1 MLGPGMFRQL
11 LDFVIWVWVTG
22 APLAIMTVTEVAV
35 RVSAQGGPLWRWRSW
50 RKVMIPLYHQLEA
63 LVLALMAYRGGMS
76 IYLLKVALEAQGDLP
91 AMVSD
96 QDKATV
102 LVLCAYRALR
112 TYGDLHGVSVH
123 QTLQQRRL
131 RAKLNKL
138 WMDEYQQKLQEHRAR
153 LVVKIQRMV
162 DRKVPQLLFLLA
174 SLIYCG
180 AEVFDFVRTSQV
192 LGYVLLVAFGCE
204 FLIRTK
210 AQGGEIF
217 FRPLFNKL
225 EFFVLTAGTWCL
237 FYASWYTQYLAS
249 SKAEATAVA
258 AATATLLLLHRCIR
272 LLGIQLKVSA
282 SEFDADSVMS
292 AKAVQIFM
300 AKFGTLVDVPPT
312 NVKVDLPGSMI
323 HIQKASLKP
332 EAFSQLHLPVTVTG
346 GLIEDLF
353 IDFFSSDT
361 TKDLGRSLSFTPRVR
376 GRTKIRIKNMLLLF
390 GPGPGLAEAGEGE
403 PGSYWQY
410 DSVLAAKS
418 RVIDLICQRLTVP
431 FPTAADPA
439 VVSADSLGSRPKT
452 TFRQMG
458 QNLIKGARYKVGT
471 AVAQGFRR
479 LRMALQ
485 DSSVRHVDMNVHN
498 VMVQFEDHEGLLGHG
513 CLNLGVKV
521 DCVKL
526 HRYQGRHFSAQMTRW
541 SVYAEPF
548 AAANASRRTSMS
560 GWRPNRTVNK
570 MVRLT
575 CAERI
580 RSWAF
585 AKMEDDHPPDPLA
598 LMKRI
603 ERFPERHNILTV
615 QQVVVRGSPAET
627 QVAEEPIKKPSTESR
642 LLAPLRAV
650 LRKDEPSASASR
662 SVDIE
667 SQLFGSDSSQVDAW
681 EWTINVRPIRVIM
694 DDMQFRCLRYVR
706 RCVANWWAWDTAFQW
721 YPDLRPCDPEV
732 RRASPAERSVVVRF
746 WWVYAAHRALVSL
759 GRRPNFIYL
768 NLVRKASYRH
778 KHRTLITEV
787 LERSSP
793 LIPGARLALKASA
806 HQRQQLSELQ
816 IHLPYPDILTC
827 FREELGKCAKKG
839 WAARPAAM
847 SARDGPMPERDEEL
861 DSVVEDSDSD
871 ISDGSVPGDL
881 SGDEDQ
887 PEAEPSLGGHWEL
900 RWTALEVFVLGWRSN
915 VSRPILLHSKL
926 REICLEADVRN
937 QEASASSAS
946 PGSST
951 RLTPFGL
958 ICTLKDLSIQ
968 SPHSAAAFPAAGD
981 VLRVLRPVRMLPAWV
996 IPNYRWLG
1004 VSRMGESYACLL
1016 QASPNSDSAKELR
1029 VELCFPDCRLLLWE
1043 PLLVA
1048 LRRFLE
1054 EPAEPSD
1061 AECPAPSFRRDRP
1074 FVERRT
1080 ADSQTVSSGRL
1091 GPLNVPLQVRT
1102 KHQGFVFPHQL
1113 EAHSLKRMVRAQRQF
1128 ERLTLPREELDFQV
1142 VVRVGAVQ
1150 VFQVGRLIGSTL
1162 GVEEARIYPHEL
1174 QIRVG
1179 TEEECHS
1186 SAGFLKNFSVTVEP
1200 MSSSLSRNSWRPGD
1214 ASEPGFRG
1222 DQAAPDHEKDEMEG
1236 PEEQLRLSHASCGKG
1251 LDFWACLARC
1261 CSAHSGHHL
1270 PGLPRPTLASIGM
1283 SSIEAFE
1290 PGFCQ
1295 VSFWALKEEDFNSQS
1310 LQHVGDGWYHK
1321 VRSGL
1326 NPK

>member
-1 MLGPGMFRQL
+1 MRGSHRASSHSVISAGPPKNKCSRIQVFITSKAAAVIFWVLTIAHCAIYMLGPGMFRQL
-11 LDFVIWVWVTG
+11 LNFVIWARWLISTRLVVLIEDLLREVWVTG
-22 APLAIMTVTEVAV
+22 GPLAIMTVTEVAV

-153 LVVKIQRMV
+153 LVVKLQRMV

-174 SLIYCG
+174 SLLYCG

-192 LGYVLLVAFGCE
+192 LGYVLLMAFGCE

-258 AATATLLLLHRCIR
+258 AATAALLLLHRCIR

-292 AKAVQIFM
+292 AKAMQIFM

-332 EAFSQLHLPVTVTG
+332 EAFAQLHLPVTVTG

-361 TKDLGRSLSFTPRVR
+361 TKDLGRPLTFAPRVR

-410 DSVLAAKS
+410 DSVRAAKS

-439 VVSADSLGSRPKT
+439 VVSADSLGSRPRK

-513 CLNLGVKV
+513 CLTLGFKV

-526 HRYQGRHFSAQMTRW
+526 HRHQGRHFSAQMTRW
-541 SVYAEPF
+541 SVYAEPY
-548 AAANASRRTSMS
+548 AAADASRRSSMS
-560 GWRPNRTVNK
+560 GWKPNRTVKK

-575 CAERI
+575 CAERF

-627 QVAEEPIKKPSTESR
+627 HQAEEPIKKPSTESR

-650 LRKDEPSASASR
+650 LRKDDPSASASR
-662 SVDIE
+662 AVDIE

-681 EWTINVRPIRVIM
+681 EWTIKVRPMRVIV

-778 KHRTLITEV
+778 KHRSLITEV
-787 LERSSP
+787 LERSRP

-827 FREELGKCAKKG
+827 FREELGKCAMRG

-847 SARDGPMPERDEEL
+847 AATDGPLPERDEEL

-871 ISDGSVPGDL
+871 VSEGSVPGDL

-946 PGSST
+946 PGSSA

-968 SPHSAAAFPAAGD
+968 SPHSAAAFPVAGD

-1004 VSRMGESYACLL
+1004 VSRMGQSYACLL
-1016 QASPNSDSAKELR
+1016 QASPNSAKELHW
-1029 VELCFPDCRLLLWE
+1029 L
-1043 PLLVA
+1043 
-1048 LRRFLE
+1048 
-1054 EPAEPSD
+1054 
-1061 AECPAPSFRRDRP
+1061 
-1074 FVERRT
+1074 
-1080 ADSQTVSSGRL
+1080 
-1091 GPLNVPLQVRT
+1091 
-1102 KHQGFVFPHQL
+1102 
-1113 EAHSLKRMVRAQRQF
+1113 
-1128 ERLTLPREELDFQV
+1128 
-1142 VVRVGAVQ
+1142 
-1150 VFQVGRLIGSTL
+1150 
-1162 GVEEARIYPHEL
+1162 
-1174 QIRVG
+1174 
-1179 TEEECHS
+1179 
-1186 SAGFLKNFSVTVEP
+1186 
-1200 MSSSLSRNSWRPGD
+1200 
-1214 ASEPGFRG
+1214 
-1222 DQAAPDHEKDEMEG
+1222 
-1236 PEEQLRLSHASCGKG
+1236 
-1251 LDFWACLARC
+1251 
-1261 CSAHSGHHL
+1261 
-1270 PGLPRPTLASIGM
+1270 
-1283 SSIEAFE
+1283 
-1290 PGFCQ
+1290 
-1295 VSFWALKEEDFNSQS
+1295 
-1310 LQHVGDGWYHK
+1310 
-1321 VRSGL
+1321 
-1326 NPK
+1326 

>member
-1 MLGPGMFRQL
+1 MRGSHRASSHSVISAGPPKNKCSRIQVFITSKAAAVIFWVLTIAHCAIYMLGPGMFRQL
-11 LDFVIWVWVTG
+11 LNFVIWARWLISTRLVVLIEDLLREVWVTG
-22 APLAIMTVTEVAV
+22 GPLAIMTVTEVAV

-153 LVVKIQRMV
+153 LVVKLQRMV

-174 SLIYCG
+174 SLLYCG

-192 LGYVLLVAFGCE
+192 LGYVLLMAFGCE

-258 AATATLLLLHRCIR
+258 AATAALLLLHRCIR

-292 AKAVQIFM
+292 AKAMQIFM

-332 EAFSQLHLPVTVTG
+332 EAFAQLHLPVTVTG

-361 TKDLGRSLSFTPRVR
+361 TKDLGRPLTFAPRVR

-410 DSVLAAKS
+410 DSVRAAKS

-439 VVSADSLGSRPKT
+439 VVSADSLGSRPRK

-513 CLNLGVKV
+513 CLTLGFKV

-526 HRYQGRHFSAQMTRW
+526 HRHQGRHFSAQMTRW
-541 SVYAEPF
+541 SVYAEPY
-548 AAANASRRTSMS
+548 AAADASRRSSMS
-560 GWRPNRTVNK
+560 GWKPNRTVKK

-575 CAERI
+575 CAERF

-627 QVAEEPIKKPSTESR
+627 HQAEEPIKKPSTESR

-650 LRKDEPSASASR
+650 LRKDDPSASASR
-662 SVDIE
+662 AVDIE

-681 EWTINVRPIRVIM
+681 EP
-694 DDMQFRCLRYVR
+694 
-706 RCVANWWAWDTAFQW
+706 
-721 YPDLRPCDPEV
+721 
-732 RRASPAERSVVVRF
+732 
-746 WWVYAAHRALVSL
+746 L
-759 GRRPNFIYL
+759 G
-768 NLVRKASYRH
+768 
-778 KHRTLITEV
+778 
-787 LERSSP
+787 
-793 LIPGARLALKASA
+793 
-806 HQRQQLSELQ
+806 
-816 IHLPYPDILTC
+816 
-827 FREELGKCAKKG
+827 
-839 WAARPAAM
+839 
-847 SARDGPMPERDEEL
+847 
-861 DSVVEDSDSD
+861 
-871 ISDGSVPGDL
+871 
-881 SGDEDQ
+881 Q
-887 PEAEPSLGGHWEL
+887 PEG
-900 RWTALEVFVLGWRSN
+900 
-915 VSRPILLHSKL
+915 
-926 REICLEADVRN
+926 
-937 QEASASSAS
+937 
-946 PGSST
+946 
-951 RLTPFGL
+951 
-958 ICTLKDLSIQ
+958 
-968 SPHSAAAFPAAGD
+968 AG
-981 VLRVLRPVRMLPAWV
+981 
-996 IPNYRWLG
+996 
-1004 VSRMGESYACLL
+1004 
-1016 QASPNSDSAKELR
+1016 
-1029 VELCFPDCRLLLWE
+1029 
-1043 PLLVA
+1043 
-1048 LRRFLE
+1048 
-1054 EPAEPSD
+1054 
-1061 AECPAPSFRRDRP
+1061 
-1074 FVERRT
+1074 
-1080 ADSQTVSSGRL
+1080 
-1091 GPLNVPLQVRT
+1091 
-1102 KHQGFVFPHQL
+1102 
-1113 EAHSLKRMVRAQRQF
+1113 
-1128 ERLTLPREELDFQV
+1128 
-1142 VVRVGAVQ
+1142 
-1150 VFQVGRLIGSTL
+1150 
-1162 GVEEARIYPHEL
+1162 
-1174 QIRVG
+1174 
-1179 TEEECHS
+1179 
-1186 SAGFLKNFSVTVEP
+1186 
-1200 MSSSLSRNSWRPGD
+1200 
-1214 ASEPGFRG
+1214 
-1222 DQAAPDHEKDEMEG
+1222 
-1236 PEEQLRLSHASCGKG
+1236 
-1251 LDFWACLARC
+1251 
-1261 CSAHSGHHL
+1261 
-1270 PGLPRPTLASIGM
+1270 
-1283 SSIEAFE
+1283 
-1290 PGFCQ
+1290 
-1295 VSFWALKEEDFNSQS
+1295 
-1310 LQHVGDGWYHK
+1310 
-1321 VRSGL
+1321 
-1326 NPK
+1326 